1 MSNVGPVDRSFKKIT
16 IRDLKSLAEIARKDR
31 ADFFQRH
38 PKYKVYA
45 NRVICTALCQG
56 AAKHYIDGST
66 GINDFDV
73 YTFYKKHPSV
83 TWYAKRI
90 KSYDFGN
97 PKFGQSV
104 GHSDFIGRCVD
115 CLGRAIDI
123 PKKGDVITALRE
135 YLRFGD
141 TETSGLLAQ
150 KAVVLLDPQCG
161 KIVWPIA

>member
-1 MSNVGPVDRSFKKIT
+1 M
-16 IRDLKSLAEIARKDR
+16 
-31 ADFFQRH
+31 
-38 PKYKVYA
+38 
-45 NRVICTALCQG
+45 
-56 AAKHYIDGST
+56 
-66 GINDFDV
+66 
-73 YTFYKKHPSV
+73 

-104 GHSDFIGRCVD
+104 GRSDFIGRCVD

-135 YLRFGD
+135 YLRFGA

-150 KAVVLLDPQCG
+150 KAVVLLDPKCG